1 MVFRNNLKD
10 RLNPFRPTLGSL
22 KVEKRTVNVDAT
34 ESTEDSFF
42 QSQEQQ
48 SNQRQRQRQEKS
60 IENDQSMIP
69 AKLRIRRKNG
79 TKPRNLNGH
88 AKTLV
93 SPKVST
99 VQCETP
105 NGSPQAAPSVA
116 NPDAPSAAAHTDG
129 EKFQLLREHYFYGSS
144 HAIQIYCV
152 IIGAIWFR
160 RIWILHGITLILLK
174 VFFWILVSWG
184 GYFLQLKEARQG
196 VALIKWLIKFGLST
210 AEGAIDGKNVSKWM
224 TGSSTYNV
232 VASSCPLVNLVCFF
246 LCWLCFFVCLSEPV
260 LNRKTCLIIFVL
272 SMICL

>member
-42 QSQEQQ
+42 QSQQQ
-48 SNQRQRQRQEKS
+48 LSIQRQPQREEKS

-69 AKLRIRRKNG
+69 TKLRIRKRNG
-79 TKPRNLNGH
+79 TKPKNPHGH

-93 SPKVST
+93 SPEIST

-105 NGSPQAAPSVA
+105 NGSPQAAPAVTS
-116 NPDAPSAAAHTDG
+116 PDTTPSMAARSDD
-129 EKFQLLREHYFYGSS
+129 EKFQLLREHYFYCSS
-144 HAIQIYCV
+144 HAIQIYCI

-174 VFFWILVSWG
+174 IFFWILVSWG

-232 VASSCPLVNLVCFF
+232 VASSCPLVNLVFFFSLLALF
-246 LCWLCFFVCLSEPV
+246 LCLPVGACSEQKNLSHFIR
-260 LNRKTCLIIFVL
+260 L
-272 SMICL
+272 